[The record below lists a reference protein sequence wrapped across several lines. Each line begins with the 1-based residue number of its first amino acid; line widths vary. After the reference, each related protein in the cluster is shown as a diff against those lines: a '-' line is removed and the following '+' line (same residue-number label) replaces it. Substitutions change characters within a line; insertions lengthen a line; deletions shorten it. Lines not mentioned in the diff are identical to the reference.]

1 MGDRQILPRHT
12 ARTFAGCLLM
22 RPRWYK
28 KAPATAE
35 ALSIVSRR
43 ANQWMAS
50 FFSRSSKYFR
60 KCLSVS
66 LKLLTVRHA

>member
-1 MGDRQILPRHT
+1 MGERQMFPRHT
-12 ARTFAGCLLM
+12 TSTFDGGLLM
-22 RPRWYK
+22 RRIWHK
-28 KAPATAE
+28 KAPAPAG
-35 ALSIVSRR
+35 AWSIVNRLT
-43 ANQWMAS
+43 NQWMAS

>member
-1 MGDRQILPRHT
+1 MGERQMLPRHT
-12 ARTFAGCLLM
+12 TNTFLGVLLM
-22 RPRWYK
+22 ARRCHK
-28 KAPATAE
+28 KAPARAR
-35 ALSIVSRR
+35 ARSIVNRLT
-43 ANQWMAS
+43 NQWMAS